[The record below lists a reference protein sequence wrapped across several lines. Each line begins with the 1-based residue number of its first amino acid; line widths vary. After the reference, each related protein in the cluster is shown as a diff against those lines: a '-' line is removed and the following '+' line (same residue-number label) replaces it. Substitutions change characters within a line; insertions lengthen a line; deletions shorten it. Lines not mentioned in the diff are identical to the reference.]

1 MSFMTTPLVIFLI
14 FVAPIWL
21 VLHYRAKKQ
30 SNQGLSSDDQK
41 KMLALIE
48 RSKELQKRLIS
59 LEQVLDKEAPNWR
72 QNEQ

>member
-21 VLHYRAKKQ
+21 VLHYRSKKQ

-41 KMLALIE
+41 KMQSLIVRTE
-48 RSKELQKRLIS
+48 TLQKRLVS
-59 LEQVLDKEAPNWR
+59 LEQVLDKEAPDWR
-72 QNEQ
+72 KNDG

>member
-21 VLHYRAKKQ
+21 VLHYRSKKQ

-41 KMLALIE
+41 KMKTLIE
-48 RSKELQKRLIS
+48 HTQTLQKRLVS
-59 LEQVLDKEAPNWR
+59 LEQILDKEAPNWR
-72 QNEQ
+72 QND

>member
-1 MSFMTTPLVIFLI
+1 MSFITTPLVIFLI

-30 SNQGLSSDDQK
+30 SNQGLSADDQK
-41 KMLALIE
+41 KMQALIE
-48 RSKELQKRLIS
+48 RTETLQKRLVT

-72 QNEQ
+72 KND

>member
-1 MSFMTTPLVIFLI
+1 MSFMTTPLVSFLI

-30 SNQGLSSDDQK
+30 SNQGLSANDQE
-41 KMLALIE
+41 KMKSLIKRTE
-48 RSKELQKRLIS
+48 TLQKRLVS

-72 QNEQ
+72 QND

>member
-30 SNQGLSSDDQK
+30 SNQGLSADDHK
-41 KMLALIE
+41 KMQALIE
-48 RSKELQKRLIS
+48 RTEKLQKRLVS

-72 QNEQ
+72 QND